1 MIPSVQERKK
11 NVHVFMNFYPYL
23 CRLQNTIPNPNIKV
37 DNSNKSLDFV
47 GDRLKFDDWKPVLE
61 AISNDRTLHF
71 ISVRSRYLN
80 AKGKFSSVQ
89 YHMIV
94 STLKSLIYL
103 LFIGQLFRRLPIQ
116 RKCYPST
123 SNVAVPL
130 CWLSALHCHRIRR
143 CQTAV

>member
-1 MIPSVQERKK
+1 MLFSTTKCVLFNKINPCPFLGFVKDMIPSVQERKK

-71 ISVRSRYLN
+71 ISVRSRHLN
-80 AKGKFSSVQ
+80 AKGKFSSVYYYRCFYYCFQ
-89 YHMIV
+89 H
-94 STLKSLIYL
+94 SLYL
-103 LFIGQLFRRLPIQ
+103 LFL
-116 RKCYPST
+116 
-123 SNVAVPL
+123 
-130 CWLSALHCHRIRR
+130 
-143 CQTAV
+143 

>member
-1 MIPSVQERKK
+1 MVFILFSTTKCVLFNKINPCPFLGFVKDMIPSVQERKK

-71 ISVRSRYLN
+71 ISVRSRHLN
-80 AKGKFSSVQ
+80 AKGKFSSV
-89 YHMIV
+89 
-94 STLKSLIYL
+94 
-103 LFIGQLFRRLPIQ
+103 
-116 RKCYPST
+116 
-123 SNVAVPL
+123 
-130 CWLSALHCHRIRR
+130 
-143 CQTAV
+143 